1 MSGTQTA
8 ETSVAWGNTRAAR
21 RLRRCGMGGAVADAP
36 GSKNSTPDSKFIVV
50 APVVTWM
57 AAETRSRA
65 AAPLRGPRVEALKG
79 ILM

>member
-1 MSGTQTA
+1 
-8 ETSVAWGNTRAAR
+8 
-21 RLRRCGMGGAVADAP
+21 MGGAVADAP

-65 AAPLRGPRVEALKG
+65 AAPLRGPRAEALKG
-79 ILM
+79 ILKGSEDTRGSNDYSGMIDRLITILWTS

>member
-1 MSGTQTA
+1 
-8 ETSVAWGNTRAAR
+8 
-21 RLRRCGMGGAVADAP
+21 MGGAVADAP

-65 AAPLRGPRVEALKG
+65 AAPLRGPRAEALKG
-79 ILM
+79 IWT